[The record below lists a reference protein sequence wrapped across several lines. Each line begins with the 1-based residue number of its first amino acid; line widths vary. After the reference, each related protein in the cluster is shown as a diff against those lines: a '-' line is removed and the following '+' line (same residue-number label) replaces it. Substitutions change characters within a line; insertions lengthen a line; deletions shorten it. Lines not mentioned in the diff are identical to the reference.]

1 MRAASGRARAWLE
14 IMRISNLP
22 TVASTAIAGGA
33 IGSALAA
40 RDMTAVD
47 PALWSLAAPPL
58 AYIGGM
64 ILNDAF
70 DAHIDAVERPSRPI
84 PSGRIAR
91 GHAYAAGF
99 ACLGLAL
106 GCAAASGSI
115 DAFLLA
121 VLLVAI
127 VATYDALHAR
137 ARASVLLLGASRALA
152 CLLPMVA
159 FAHDAGEGRHW
170 ASLARGAAP
179 VLPAILASWTIGL
192 SIAARGEV
200 IAVPA
205 AGLWPCV
212 RCRHAMQDA
221 TDTCPECGADNGALT
236 RIRWANRGRSWHMWI
251 ITLVPL
257 LLAVAVQQL
266 VMPAAIAASGAAGST
281 VSAAAPRQLAI
292 FGIGLAI
299 AVLATW
305 ARHRMAEDQRLT
317 PFAVGVWI
325 ACLPL
330 LDAMALAAFGAW
342 RLAGLSIGCAALTL
356 IAQRRIAGS

>member
-1 MRAASGRARAWLE
+1 MRVGSGRARAWLE

-22 TVASTAIAGGA
+22 TVVSTAIAGGA
-33 IGSALAA
+33 IGAAATA
-40 RDMTAVD
+40 RDTSLTD

-70 DAHIDAVERPSRPI
+70 DAGIDARERPSRPI

-91 GHAYAAGF
+91 SHAYAAGF
-99 ACLGLAL
+99 ACLAGALA
-106 GCAAASGSI
+106 CAGASGAI

-127 VATYDALHAR
+127 VATYDALHTR
-137 ARASVLLLGASRALA
+137 ARAAVLLLGASRALA

-159 FAHDAGEGRHW
+159 FAHGADEGRHW
-170 ASLARGAAP
+170 DLLARGAAP
-179 VLPAILASWTIGL
+179 VLPAILALWTVGL

-221 TDTCPECGADNGALT
+221 TDTCPECGADNGALA

-257 LLAVAVQQL
+257 LLAVLVNQL
-266 VMPAAIAASGAAGST
+266 VVPAALASSGATGST
-281 VSAAAPRQLAI
+281 VSAASTRQLAI
-292 FGIGLAI
+292 FGVGLSIAI
-299 AVLATW
+299 LATW

-342 RLAGLSIGCAALTL
+342 RLALLCIGCTALTL
-356 IAQRRIAGS
+356 LAQRRIAGS